1 MAHRTLVALLL
12 LGVVLRLVLA
22 AWIPQRLLGDAYH
35 HVILAHN
42 MLEGHGFSHSPCE
55 PYYPDISRPPLLPV
69 AVTLLMMVP
78 LPLELSV
85 VLFQSL
91 LTMVMAVLVYGRLR
105 KLGGQSY
112 AVLAVGI
119 LMLNP
124 YWALFSVP
132 ALNDVLST
140 VLLTGVAELAWRC
153 TEQAD
158 SKRFVLL
165 GVLSALLSLT
175 KPTMVPFALVALGL
189 AAGLSRAW
197 RLGALAMLI
206 WSLCML
212 PWAYR
217 NYEVGGR
224 FTPMTVTGLGYAIY
238 IGVTFDQGVF
248 LTRDG
253 LEAYKEGLIQWSPV
267 LPGGRMEDLPPERVR
282 AVNNELTRVGLQAIQ
297 DHPGRYALHVLNQ
310 AWQLWWDA
318 GDPLLYA
325 FPRDERVPLLV
336 EVARGLQR
344 LVLLLALVGLVR
356 RFEIRAMV
364 LPLGFLLCLT
374 AVYSLLHVETRYTLP
389 AAPLLSALAAAALT
403 RLRPA
408 PAAGSPPDASH
419 PAAPAAPA
427 PGG

>member
-1 MAHRTLVALLL
+1 MARKALMALLI
-12 LGVVLRLVLA
+12 LGVLLRLVLA

-35 HVILAHN
+35 HVMLAHN

-55 PYYPDISRPPLLPV
+55 PYYPDISRPPLMPV
-69 AVTLLMMVP
+69 VVALLMLIP
-78 LPLELSV
+78 LPLELTV

-91 LTMVMAVLVYGRLR
+91 LTVLMAVLVYSRLR
-105 KLGGQSY
+105 KLGGEGY
-112 AVLAVGI
+112 ALAAVGI
-119 LMLNP
+119 LVLNP
-124 YWALFSVP
+124 YWALFSIP

-140 VLLTGVAELAWRC
+140 VLLTAVVEVAWRC
-153 TEQAD
+153 TERAGPG
-158 SKRFVLL
+158 RFALL

-197 RLGALAMLI
+197 RLGALAALC

-217 NYEVGGR
+217 NHQVGGR